1 MKRYI
6 RSNTASTYTVVL
18 SDGQLYRDDK
28 SDDLIHVKS
37 KPVLKEV
44 NSLEEASQACRAY
57 IKDHDLG
64 SSGFT
69 GGIVLQDS
77 KPVAI
82 VGYNGTIAN
91 FDDFIAEWG
100 TGIVENSRVLK
111 SLGYNYK

>member
-6 RSNTASTYTVVL
+6 KSNTARTYTVVL
-18 SDGQLYRDDK
+18 SDGELYRDNK
-28 SDDLIHVKS
+28 TDDLIHIKS
-37 KPVLKEV
+37 KPVLKQV

-57 IKDHDLG
+57 IREHNLG

-69 GGIVLQDS
+69 GGIVLQGD
-77 KPVAI
+77 KPVAVI
-82 VGYNGTIAN
+82 GYNGRVAN

-111 SLGYNYK
+111 SLGYN

>member
-28 SDDLIHVKS
+28 SDDLIHIKS
-37 KPVLKEV
+37 KPVLKQV
-44 NSLEEASQACRAY
+44 NSLEEASQACRDY
-57 IKDHDLG
+57 IDKYNLG

-69 GGIVLQDS
+69 GGIVLQDN
-77 KPVAI
+77 KPVA
-82 VGYNGTIAN
+82 VVSYNGRVSDFN
-91 FDDFIAEWG
+91 DFINRWG

-111 SLGYNYK
+111 SLGYTI